1 MGVAPA
7 FMQVLDFAF
16 LYNHKATYRKQNLF
30 APQTAISKVTYYALT
45 HADTL
50 LLNIWENFDFFF
62 QI

>member
-50 LLNIWENFDFFF
+50 LLNI
-62 QI
+62 